1 MNLHLINLGYG
12 LLDLLFPPNCPG
24 CGLLGLHWCE
34 HCHNKVNKIT
44 PPFCEHCGN
53 PQSLQLKRCD
63 CSQTIPH
70 LDLLRS
76 YAFYLPPL
84 SSAIHQFK
92 YNRDFMLANSLAF
105 YLHNMYNEYKLET
118 DIIIPVPL
126 NKKRLRER
134 GFNQA
139 GLLANNLAKK
149 VGLPYVTQALFRTR
163 KTRSQVGLSRLERLA
178 NVQDAFSATPAIVED
193 KRILIIDDV
202 TTTGATMEACA
213 KALKEAGAK
222 VIVGLSIARALPT
235 SNGFSD
241 HEIYPTSV

>member
-1 MNLHLINLGYG
+1 MAN
-12 LLDLLFPPNCPG
+12 
-24 CGLLGLHWCE
+24 
-34 HCHNKVNKIT
+34 
-44 PPFCEHCGN
+44 
-53 PQSLQLKRCD
+53 
-63 CSQTIPH
+63 

-76 YAFYLPPL
+76 FAFYKPPL
-84 SSAIHQFK
+84 SLAIHQFK
-92 YNRDFMLANSLAF
+92 YNRDFVLANSLAF
-105 YLHNMYNEYKLET
+105 YLHKMYNEYRLAS

-126 NKKRLRER
+126 NNKRLRER

-163 KTRSQVGLSRLERLA
+163 KTRSQVGLSRFERLA
-178 NVQDAFSATPAIVED
+178 NVQDAFSAVPAIVED

-241 HEIYPTSV
+241 HEINPTSV